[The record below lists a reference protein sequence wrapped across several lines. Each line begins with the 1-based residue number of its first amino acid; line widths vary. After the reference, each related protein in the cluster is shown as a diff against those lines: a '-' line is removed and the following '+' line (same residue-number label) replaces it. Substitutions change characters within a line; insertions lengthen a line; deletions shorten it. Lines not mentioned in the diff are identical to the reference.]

1 MIAATTKR
9 LFALLQRRA
18 AVAAVL
24 AGGLLA
30 HSQARA
36 IPLGNFSWDETP
48 ECELFCGPTFSI
60 GNFSTDFDLG
70 PLGDSFF
77 DVVVNLETDAGPQ
90 ALFLGDIAPGESRQS
105 FEDLSFVTVT
115 SAGLAL
121 TFTVASLPGVVQLLD
136 LDGNVVTALTAPGS
150 LLIDYAVR
158 IIEPVPVAEPSTL
171 LLLAGGVLAAA
182 ARRRAAGKRRERA

>member
-9 LFALLQRRA
+9 LFALLRRRA
-18 AVAAVL
+18 SVAAVL

-30 HSQARA
+30 HAQAQA
-36 IPLGNFSWDETP
+36 IPIGVFSWDDP
-48 ECELFCGPTFSI
+48 PACDLFCGPFSV

-105 FEDLSFVTVT
+105 FEDLSLVTVT
-115 SAGLAL
+115 SAGLAF
-121 TFTVASLPGVVQLLD
+121 TFTVPSLPGLVQLLV

-182 ARRRAAGKRRERA
+182 GRRRAARTRRERA